1 MFVLGSVDDL
11 LELGFKR
18 FTTERNESF
27 KQFQYCDYYENVSF
41 IVQTAPHF
49 DAL

>member
-41 IVQTAPHF
+41 IVQTAPRF